1 MVERLIDNVDVPAD
15 FVAKCRKIGKATVS
29 NFSTT
34 EKCNVFVREWNLY
47 IPKII
52 VKEDRHGII

>member
-1 MVERLIDNVDVPAD
+1 MDVVESVNVHDD
-15 FVAKCRKIGKATVS
+15 IIELCREKGKVAVS
-29 NFSTT
+29 NFSKT
-34 EKCNVFVREWNLY
+34 EKCDVFVKEWNLY

>member
-1 MVERLIDNVDVPAD
+1 MERFKDQIGIQSDIIELCREKGK
-15 FVAKCRKIGKATVS
+15 VAVA
-29 NFSTT
+29 NFSAT
-34 EKCNVFVREWNLY
+34 EKCNVFIKEWNLY